1 MQPTEISLS
10 PRIGIPVKTAA
21 CAALAMLLSVALA
34 LIATPHL
41 QANGGAPNLEET
53 VPMAFG
59 DWQVVKDTRVQVD
72 VSRGVEIQ
80 SEQPYDQTVMRTYV
94 NSQGEQV
101 MLALAW
107 GERQRQDVKVHRPEV
122 CYPAQGYSVV
132 SLQVGKPLLMAG
144 KAEPVPTVSLL
155 AQGRGG
161 MEAVRYWI
169 RIGTQYGGDGLQTRW
184 YILKEGLAGRIP
196 DGVLVRASQR
206 IRNGEE
212 TVVFN
217 KVMDGFLVDL
227 IGSLPTKSREM
238 LIK

>member
-1 MQPTEISLS
+1 MQSTK
-10 PRIGIPVKTAA
+10 IPFRTSAL
-21 CAALAMLLSVALA
+21 AALAMMLAAALA
-34 LIATPHL
+34 SLATPQLHAL
-41 QANGGAPNLEET
+41 SAAPSLENT

-59 DWQVVKDTRVQVD
+59 DWKAVSDTQLQVD
-72 VSRGVEIQ
+72 VSRGVETQ

-94 NSQGEQV
+94 NSQGQRV

-107 GERQRQDVKVHRPEV
+107 GERQRHDVKVHRPEV

-144 KAEPVPTVSLL
+144 KAEPVPTVSML

-217 KVMDGFLVDL
+217 KVMDGFLIDL